1 MPIDVIVLQCCSN
14 WRERF
19 ARGRESVPHDFA
31 ENGVVFADVVPSAI
45 NKAPPRRRVSPHRAQ
60 RRSYRK
66 CGIAVESAEG
76 AGLIVLGSE
85 GDNEDEHPEESPC
98 RAFHS
103 VLLPEAIARDC
114 TTRLGHE
121 RLAAKLA
128 SATHARSSRDNSP

>member
-1 MPIDVIVLQCCSN
+1 MDVIVLQRCSN

-76 AGLIVLGSE
+76 AGLIALGSE
-85 GDNEDEHPEESPC
+85 GDNEDEHPEKSPR
-98 RAFHS
+98 RAFHN
-103 VLLPEAIARDC
+103 LLLSEGNVRDC
-114 TTRLGHE
+114 TATPGHE
-121 RLAAKLA
+121 RLAGKLA
-128 SATHARSSRDNSP
+128 SDRDPRAILKRQ

>member
-1 MPIDVIVLQCCSN
+1 MPVDVIVLWCCSN

-31 ENGVVFADVVPSAI
+31 ENGVVFADVVPGAI

-76 AGLIVLGSE
+76 AGLIALGSE

-98 RAFHS
+98 CAFHS
-103 VLLPEAIARDC
+103 LLLSEATVRDC
-114 TTRLGHE
+114 TATLGHE
-121 RLAAKLA
+121 RLAGKLA
-128 SATHARSSRDNSP
+128 SDRNPRAILKRQ